1 MGFMQGFVYG
11 FNCLAFEEFWGLG
24 VGVGENGGGA
34 EELEL
39 EDLGDVGDHGGY
51 FGHGGAFVNK
61 YVVFV
66 VVHNDGLGVGGCGYQ
81 LVFADKKRH
90 LLQSCH
96 Q

>member
-1 MGFMQGFVYG
+1 MGLMQGFVDG